1 MPGEHSA
8 NLETL
13 EFSQE
18 PDRDP
23 EKRELKSQVED
34 LKRSMG
40 VMQTELAM
48 SEAARAAMGTEN
60 SELSHINQFLINHT
74 NNLTSQVQ
82 ESGAQILNLEVE
94 NQHLPYMK
102 NV

>member
-18 PDRDP
+18 PEHDP

-40 VMQTELAM
+40 AMQT
-48 SEAARAAMGTEN
+48 
-60 SELSHINQFLINHT
+60 
-74 NNLTSQVQ
+74 
-82 ESGAQILNLEVE
+82 
-94 NQHLPYMK
+94 
-102 NV
+102 